1 MEEVKELNKLKETG
15 KRDKSNEKMNQN
27 QFFDFITGEEISWQQ
42 IIYDLV
48 NTEQLDPWDIDLAV
62 LAEKYIDVI
71 QKIEEADF
79 FVSSKVLL
87 ACSLLLKFKADFLAN
102 NYIQSLDELLYG
114 KQEQKKYEPVRIEI
128 DDDELPLLVPKTP
141 LPRFRKVTLNELM
154 SALSNAIDTETRRI
168 KKEIKKSQAEKSALI
183 VLPSIDRI
191 TLKERTMIIYQTI
204 KNYFQK
210 PEMTRM
216 KYSELALTS
225 EERRASFLPVLH
237 LTTQERLYLEQENH
251 FDEIFMMLKKMEK
264 EMGDISESFQE
275 DINETKEKEGK
286 FDE

>member
-62 LAEKYIDVI
+62 LADKYIDVI

-102 NYIQSLDELLYG
+102 NYIQ
-114 KQEQKKYEPVRIEI
+114 
-128 DDDELPLLVPKTP
+128 
-141 LPRFRKVTLNELM
+141 
-154 SALSNAIDTETRRI
+154 
-168 KKEIKKSQAEKSALI
+168 
-183 VLPSIDRI
+183 
-191 TLKERTMIIYQTI
+191 
-204 KNYFQK
+204 
-210 PEMTRM
+210 
-216 KYSELALTS
+216 
-225 EERRASFLPVLH
+225 
-237 LTTQERLYLEQENH
+237 
-251 FDEIFMMLKKMEK
+251 
-264 EMGDISESFQE
+264 
-275 DINETKEKEGK
+275 
-286 FDE
+286 